1 MPSFLVGWVG
11 LPRTGA
17 DQQRALAQIRAVR
30 AGNMLS
36 GHADGRKATP
46 KPIRRRRDHLTSLAG
61 IIAEMGRIY
70 RRMRAGKLDATEA
83 QKRVW
88 VLDRMRAG
96 VADMA
101 LERIEHRLAE
111 LGGTQ
116 ATRLIDGEYA
126 NDQPPQLTN

>member
-1 MPSFLVGWVG
+1 
-11 LPRTGA
+11 
-17 DQQRALAQIRAVR
+17 
-30 AGNMLS
+30 MLS

-88 VLDRMRAG
+88 VLERMRAG
-96 VADMA
+96 VSVNLLRATISVY
-101 LERIEHRLAE
+101 RVGCPKQRTGVGIGGLARVDE
-111 LGGTQ
+111 PWTV
-116 ATRLIDGEYA
+116 
-126 NDQPPQLTN
+126 DQPQHGLT